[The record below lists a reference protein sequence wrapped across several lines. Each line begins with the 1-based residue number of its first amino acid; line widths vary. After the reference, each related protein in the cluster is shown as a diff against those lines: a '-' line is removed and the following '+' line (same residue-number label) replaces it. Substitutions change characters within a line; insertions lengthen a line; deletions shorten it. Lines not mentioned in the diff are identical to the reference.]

1 MDYLSQ
7 LYLPGAVA
15 LWCALAFA
23 VATLWGY
30 AQLQRGDESARPFA
44 RRAYLFY
51 ALAIVASSA
60 VLFLAL
66 WRRDFRIEYVHQYS
80 GLDLPTQFQLAAFW
94 AGQKGSFMIWL
105 LWGSLLGI
113 PLARAAGRRA
123 EPAVMGLYA
132 LTLLGLLLIL
142 VRQNPFVMLA
152 ETPVDGEGLNPLLQ
166 DPWMVI
172 HPPIMF
178 VGYALSA
185 VPFAFAMA
193 ALWRRDFDGWAA
205 RAFPW
210 ALGGFLVLGLAIML
224 GGFWAYKTLG
234 WGGYWG
240 WDPVENASLI
250 PWILGAALIHGLH
263 MERVKQRYR
272 RANFVLAWL
281 VYLAVLYGTFLTRS
295 GVLADFSV
303 HSFVDLGIAGAL
315 VLQMAVFAVVP
326 AWLLATRL
334 RRVPTRENADPLVS
348 RGAFMVIGTI
358 VLLSSALLITFG
370 TSAPLLTR
378 FMETPGQ
385 VDPGFYNRVNAP
397 LAVLIC
403 LLLATVPFLTWRSEP
418 ARKVLRRLAVPS
430 LFGVAALIL
439 AVWFKPFPAPSRG
452 AFASVAETW
461 SYLGEVTG
469 WLLLIAVVFLAPVAL
484 VTNLQKAVA
493 RARTA
498 GLTAAGGYLA
508 HVGVGVILLGFITSS
523 AYDQS
528 RKVTLT
534 LNQPEKVEEMTLT
547 FTGMLPAS
555 GGERERMVVRVE
567 RANGSSY
574 DAYPKMFL
582 NQRTRQLMVNPH
594 VQTFPLLDLYISPI
608 EFDPGRRA
616 GEPERMEIARGEARR
631 IDGAEL
637 RFEGFDLNARGSA
650 LAQLEGGGPIT
661 VGAVLTVARDG
672 AEQRVMPL
680 YTFGGQ
686 GFVDAPPVTLPG
698 GGLVRV
704 AGINA
709 TAGAVQIDVAGL
721 GASEEIAPRLAL
733 DVTKK
738 PLILLVWI
746 GLAIILGGGLLAMV
760 QRTLQVRVLDRVA
773 AGRAAPP
780 PPESDE
786 T

>member
-1 MDYLSQ
+1 MDLLSQ

-23 VATLWGY
+23 LATLWGY
-30 AQLQRGDESARPFA
+30 AQLLGGDETARPFA

-51 ALAIVASSA
+51 ALAVVAASA
-60 VLFLAL
+60 VLLLAL
-66 WRRDFRIEYVHQYS
+66 WRRDFRIAYVHQYS

-94 AGQKGSFMIWL
+94 AGQQGSFLIWL

-113 PLARAAGRRA
+113 PLTRGAGRRA
-123 EPAVMGLYA
+123 EPAVMGLYV

-142 VRQNPFVMLA
+142 VHQSPFAMLS
-152 ETPVDGEGLNPLLQ
+152 ETPLDGEGLNPLLQ

-250 PWILGAALIHGLH
+250 PWILGGALIHGLH
-263 MERVKQRYR
+263 MERVKKRYR
-272 RANFVLAWL
+272 RANYVLASL

-303 HSFVDLGIAGAL
+303 HSFVDLGISRAL
-315 VLQMAVFAVVP
+315 VLQMIVFIVIPVV
-326 AWLLATRL
+326 LLAIRL
-334 RRVPTRENADPLVS
+334 RQVPTRENVDPLLS

-358 VLLSSALLITFG
+358 VLLTSALLITFG

-397 LAVLIC
+397 LALLIC
-403 LLLATVPFLTWRSEP
+403 LLLAVVPFLTWRSEP
-418 ARKVLRRLAVPS
+418 ARNVLRRLAVPA
-430 LFGVAALIL
+430 LFGVAALIA

-452 AFASVAETW
+452 AFDSFAETW
-461 SYLGEVTG
+461 SWVGELTG
-469 WLLLIAVVFLAPVAL
+469 WLLLIGVVFLAPIAL

-498 GLTAAGGYLA
+498 GLAAAGGYLA
-508 HVGVGVILLGFITSS
+508 HVGVGVILLGFIASS

-534 LNQPEKVEEMTLT
+534 LNQPETVDEMTLT
-547 FTGMLPAS
+547 FTGMLSAS

-567 RANGSSY
+567 RADGSTY

-594 VQTFPLLDLYISPI
+594 VRTFPLLDLYISPI

-616 GEPERMEIARGEARR
+616 GQPERMEIARGEART

-637 RFEGFDLNARGSA
+637 RFEGFDLDARGNA
-650 LAQLEGGGPIT
+650 IAQLESGGPIT

-672 AEQRVMPL
+672 AEQRVIPL

-686 GFVDAPPVTLPG
+686 GFVDAPPLPLPG

-709 TAGAVQIDVAGL
+709 TAGAVQLDVAGL
-721 GASEEIAPRLAL
+721 GAGEVPPRLAL

-760 QRTLQVRVLDRVA
+760 QRVLQVRALERVA
-773 AGRAAPP
+773 AGRAAPSS
-780 PPESDE
+780 ESDE
-786 T
+786 A